1 MSFSRSP
8 PPTAIGPRRS
18 RAGRPSGAGG
28 HHPTGEAVLAALRG
42 EGESYSMKL
51 AAESVV

>member
-18 RAGRPSGAGG
+18 RAGGLPALVA
-28 HHPTGEAVLAALRG
+28 HPTGEAVLSRPAGRG
-42 EGESYSMKL
+42 GKLQLKL